1 MLECHLI
8 TWTTYGTWLPGDP
21 RGYGTLGAK
30 QTFRGA
36 DQRLHQWAEDHLAG
50 ESIRLD
56 TKGLKL
62 VADVLRELF
71 ADDQRLIVAAVAPV
85 HCHLMVDTP
94 RNDLARLMNI
104 VKGRSSHALGSIG
117 LKGRTWSRRYHAQLL
132 NDGDSLDNAI
142 AYVRSHN
149 EQGALIIESS
159 SL

>member
-1 MLECHLI
+1 MLECHLV
-8 TWTTYGTWLPGDP
+8 TWTTYGTWLPGDA

-30 QTFRGA
+30 ETFHGD
-36 DQRLHQWAEDHLAG
+36 DQQLHQWSEDHLTE
-50 ESIRLD
+50 ESIRLNAEGI
-56 TKGLKL
+56 KM
-62 VADVLRELF
+62 VAEVLRDLF
-71 ADDQRLIVAAVAPV
+71 AADHRLIVAAVAPA
-85 HCHLMVDTP
+85 HCHLVADIP
-94 RNDLARLMNI
+94 RDELSRLMNI

-132 NDGDSLDNAI
+132 NDGVSLDNAI